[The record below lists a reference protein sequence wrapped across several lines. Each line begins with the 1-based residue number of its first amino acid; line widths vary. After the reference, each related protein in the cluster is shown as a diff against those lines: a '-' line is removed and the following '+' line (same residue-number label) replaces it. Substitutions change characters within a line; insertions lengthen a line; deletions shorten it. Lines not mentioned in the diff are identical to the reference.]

1 MKILLAT
8 TRAHELEEFI
18 SGLGLEEHEPLAA
31 ESGQEVMSLVS
42 SIKPALV
49 IVDDSLPGYDALEV
63 VRKIVSQNP
72 MVNTA
77 VITDMKSGQ
86 FHEQSEGLGVL
97 CALPQNPGPEDARKL
112 IRDTQKILMLSR
124 QG

>member
-31 ESGQEVMSLVS
+31 ESGPEVMSLVS
-42 SIKPALV
+42 SIKPALI
-49 IVDDSLPGYDALEV
+49 IVDDSLPGYDALGV
-63 VRKIVSQNP
+63 VREIVRLDP

-77 VITDMKSGQ
+77 VITGMERGQ
-86 FHEQSEGLGVL
+86 FHKQSEGLGVL
-97 CALPQNPGPEDARKL
+97 CALPQNPGPGDARKL
-112 IRDTQKILMLSR
+112 IRDTQEILKLSR